1 VNHPAD
7 QNSQSAHRLTL
18 SRRRFVRLAMGGLAV
33 ATLPRPAAF
42 ASEASFTRNAQ
53 IGGLEFG
60 VQTFSFHGLPAG
72 EARIA
77 KILEYLH
84 EVGVVACGIQSGH
97 VEPPGLSETGW
108 WIADRNLPGMRES
121 RERARQWRL
130 TVAPEYYTKLRDRFA
145 AAGCRID
152 YYGMNFNET
161 FTDAEREA
169 ELRAAKALGV
179 KACYASI
186 RLDECARLAP
196 LVEKHQVRI
205 AMHNHSNIY
214 DPQEFGTP
222 ESLEKALAMSPYF
235 MVSLDLGH
243 FVAGNNDPIAFLQK
257 HHARIM
263 NVHVRDRRK
272 NNGPNMPLGKG
283 DTPIADVLRLIR
295 QEKYPIGCFVEYE
308 YGTLRTPVEEV
319 KACFDYCRSVLT

>member
-1 VNHPAD
+1 VNHPAN
-7 QNSQSAHRLTL
+7 QLNPSERHALL
-18 SRRRFVRLAMGGLAV
+18 SRRHFMRLAVGGLAA
-33 ATLPRPAAF
+33 ATLRPDAWAAD
-42 ASEASFTRNAQ
+42 ASYTRNDR

-72 EARIA
+72 EARIG
-77 KILEYLH
+77 KILDYLH
-84 EVGVVACGIQSGH
+84 EVGVSACGIQSGH
-97 VEPPGLSETGW
+97 VSPPGLSETGW

-130 TVAPEYYTKLRDRFA
+130 TAPDSYFTNLRDRFA
-145 AAGCRID
+145 AAGCRMD
-152 YYGMNFNET
+152 YYGMNFNDT

-169 ELRAAKALGV
+169 ELRAARALGV
-179 KACYASI
+179 RACYASI

-214 DPQEFGTP
+214 DPQELGTP

-243 FVAGNNDPIAFLQK
+243 FVAGNNDPIAFIKK

-263 NVHVRDRRK
+263 NVHVRDRKK
-272 NNGPNMPLGKG
+272 NNGPNTPLGKG
-283 DTPIADVLRLIR
+283 DTPIAEVLRLIR
-295 QEKYPIGCFVEYE
+295 DEKFPIQCFVEYE
-308 YGTLRTPVEEV
+308 YGSLRTPVEEV